1 MSPAYKRGL
10 RLFEAGIYTRKY
22 GMCVA
27 IGSGTKVLY
36 MPALRYINTIIKFT
50 FAVRILIY
58 FVTV

>member
-1 MSPAYKRGL
+1 
-10 RLFEAGIYTRKY
+10 
-22 GMCVA
+22 MCVA